1 MVPERVRAGS
11 VAAVVAALLAWAP
24 AAAAK
29 PRFVPPGT
37 IRPPTVTTNMD
48 TNPAN
53 LASAV
58 LTHAFGQLPD
68 FIDGASIRL
77 LPYDVYRAFEPGR
90 TVARTYRVTTP
101 RTGLVLDAASV
112 SGLTVSEAL
121 ANARQYAVAVTL
133 DGLLVPNPERYW
145 VAYRNNGP
153 QICRIYFPGDLGS
166 LNMRVNSLVLR
177 PLPAGTHVLHVTVTQ
192 HAPGLRTGRIRTT
205 YVLRVLPR
213 KPNKAEV
220 ASAPDDDAPKP
231 GDNTPL
237 TFRPPGR

>member
-1 MVPERVRAGS
+1 VVPERVRAGS

-90 TVARTYRVTTP
+90 TVARTYRVTT
-101 RTGLVLDAASV
+101 
-112 SGLTVSEAL
+112 
-121 ANARQYAVAVTL
+121 
-133 DGLLVPNPERYW
+133 
-145 VAYRNNGP
+145 
-153 QICRIYFPGDLGS
+153 
-166 LNMRVNSLVLR
+166 
-177 PLPAGTHVLHVTVTQ
+177 
-192 HAPGLRTGRIRTT
+192 